1 MEIGCPECGETIT
14 LNQNPIVREV
24 LECNECG
31 SQLIVTQVE
40 PVIQIE
46 VSEEIGEDWG
56 E

>member
-1 MEIGCPECGETIT
+1 MKIKCPECGETIA

-24 LECNECG
+24 LECGGCG

-40 PVIQIE
+40 PEIRME